1 MLAADKNSKV
11 KAMKFFKLRHLTVV
25 CPECQTIF
33 ATYEVARMPAIDTTT
48 PVESDLHRILPDA
61 ELRSSLLAMC
71 PNCIYTWWLSSF
83 KEHFYLPQVVPDSPP
98 TEPAKKFAHAVASG
112 RKHNVHALDK
122 AVLALNGYWCA
133 KEQGVDGARFLAL
146 AKSELQT
153 ALTDDSWAGNRSRYN
168 YVMGEIARLTG
179 DFALAVNHFEK
190 VDKTAGLPTELVSKM
205 QEFAVSGNKS
215 SVRLPPHIVGMIFVP
230 ANRGAVG

>member
-1 MLAADKNSKV
+1 
-11 KAMKFFKLRHLTVV
+11 MKFFKLRHLTVV

-33 ATYEVARMPAIDTTT
+33 ATYEVARLPAIDLTT
-48 PVESDLHRILPDA
+48 PIESDLHRILPDP

-112 RKHNVHALDK
+112 RKHNVHTLDR

-133 KEQGVDGARFLAL
+133 MEEGVDGSKFLTLAKNELAAAL
-146 AKSELQT
+146 A
-153 ALTDDSWAGNRSRYN
+153 DPSWAGNRSRYN
-168 YVMGEIARLTG
+168 YVMGEILRLSG
-179 DFALAVNHFEK
+179 EYDGAIKCYEQ
-190 VDKTAGLPTELVSKM
+190 VDSSAGLPTELVAKM
-205 QEFAVSGNKS
+205 KEFALYGNKS
-215 SVRLPPHIVGMIFVP
+215 TVKLPPHIVGIVFNCAQPVNP
-230 ANRGAVG
+230 A